1 MKETHLRKRAL
12 GVVLS
17 LRPNMS
23 QQSEPPNAAVLLLP
37 QCPNTLRMTGVM
49 KKFLDITAARVAL
62 GQIIPHGVII
72 AGAVSAELK
81 CNSG

>member
-1 MKETHLRKRAL
+1 M
-12 GVVLS
+12 VLS

-23 QQSEPPNAAVLLLP
+23 QQFEPPNAAVRRMLLFPHLLP

-72 AGAVSAELK
+72 AGAVNAELK

>member
-1 MKETHLRKRAL
+1 MKEIHLRRHAL

-17 LRPNMS
+17 LRPNRS
-23 QQSEPPNAAVLLLP
+23 QRSEPPNAAVLLLP